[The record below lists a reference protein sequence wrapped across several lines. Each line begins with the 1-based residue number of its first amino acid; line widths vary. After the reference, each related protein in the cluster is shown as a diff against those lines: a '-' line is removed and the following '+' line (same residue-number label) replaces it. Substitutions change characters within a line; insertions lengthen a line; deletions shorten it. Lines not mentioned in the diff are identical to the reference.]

1 MFGENNL
8 QLKDCVKT
16 KNYSGNTELVSENAR
31 WKKVLIVGLGQ
42 IGLPVAK
49 YVSEKGFDAYGFDI
63 SDRAS
68 EYAKVAGIQQTDSF
82 GGFDVYIIC
91 VPTHKANDIFRP
103 QVESLFSV
111 VKKIGKEAPT
121 GSLISI
127 ESTIPRGTSKKVF
140 DLVNHRLHV
149 AHVPHRWYSSEQE
162 THGVNQ
168 LRVAGGVCDCC
179 LRMAVEFYS
188 GLNGSVKGN
197 GTSKLA
203 NTKENPLV
211 SMHGGSTT
219 DNISTNNSG
228 INEIGSQGSA
238 HLLGMTGSMEDVAAK
253 LTKEDKLAG
262 CDTIPSLGISLH
274 LVPDIDTAEVTK
286 VTENAHR
293 FLQIAFA
300 EELYIY
306 CRANNIN
313 FFELREALN
322 SKWNVEILE
331 PREGI
336 GGHCL
341 PKDTRM
347 FLQSSRSVKSKILN
361 AAIKVDED
369 YQRIR
374 CPKDKMSIAL
384 KV

>member
-1 MFGENNL
+1 M
-8 QLKDCVKT
+8 KA
-16 KNYSGNTELVSENAR
+16 KNYSRHPELVSDSTRVN
-31 WKKVLIVGLGQ
+31 KVLVVGLGQ

-63 SDRAS
+63 GDRAS
-68 EYAKVAGIQQTDSF
+68 EYAKIAGIQQTDTFS
-82 GGFDVYIIC
+82 GFDVYIIC

-111 VKKIGKEAPT
+111 VKKIGREAPS

-127 ESTIPRGTSKKVF
+127 ESTIPRGTSRKVF
-140 DLVNHRLHV
+140 ELVNHRLHV
-149 AHVPHRWYSSEQE
+149 AHVPHRWYSSEQDI
-162 THGVNQ
+162 HGVNQ

-188 GLNGSVKGN
+188 SFNGSAKGN
-197 GTSKLA
+197 GTSKL
-203 NTKENPLV
+203 NTIKENSLV
-211 SMHGGSTT
+211 STQGGHTT
-219 DNISTNNSG
+219 DNNGSNISG
-228 INEIGSQGSA
+228 IDEIGSQRSA
-238 HLLGMTGSMEDVAAK
+238 QSLGMTGFGEDAAT
-253 LTKEDKLAG
+253 LTEENRPVSCDK
-262 CDTIPSLGISLH
+262 IPSLGISLH
-274 LVPDIDTAEVTK
+274 LVPDIEIAEVTK

-300 EELYIY
+300 EDLYLY

-341 PKDTRM
+341 PKDTRI

-361 AAIKVDED
+361 AAIKVDQE
-369 YQRIR
+369 YQKVRR
-374 CPKDKMSIAL
+374 PKDKIYIAQ
-384 KV
+384 

>member
-1 MFGENNL
+1 M
-8 QLKDCVKT
+8 QLEECVKA
-16 KNYSGNTELVSENAR
+16 KSYSGHPELVSDSTR

-42 IGLPVAK
+42 VGLPVAK
-49 YVSEKGFDAYGFDI
+49 YVSEKGFQAYGFDI

-68 EYAKVAGIQQTDSF
+68 EYARIAGIQQTDTF
-82 GGFDVYIIC
+82 TGFDVYIIC
-91 VPTHKANDIFRP
+91 VPTHRPNDIFRP

-111 VKKIGKEAPT
+111 VKKIGREAPS

-127 ESTIPRGTSKKVF
+127 ESTIPRGTSRKIF
-140 DLVNHRLHV
+140 ELVNHRLHV
-149 AHVPHRWYSSEQE
+149 AHVPHRWYSAEQE
-162 THGVNQ
+162 NHGVNQ

-179 LRMAVEFYS
+179 LKKAVEFYS
-188 GLNGSVKGN
+188 GFKGSVKGN
-197 GTSKLA
+197 GTSKL
-203 NTKENPLV
+203 NTIKDNSLV
-211 SMHGGSTT
+211 RGIHGGHQGDRNGS
-219 DNISTNNSG
+219 NISA
-228 INEIGSQGSA
+228 INELGSQRS
-238 HLLGMTGSMEDVAAK
+238 HPSLGMTGSREERVK
-253 LTKEDKLAG
+253 LNKEDRPAG
-262 CDTIPSLGISLH
+262 CDNIPSLGISLH
-274 LVPDIDTAEVTK
+274 LVPDIDLAEVTK

-300 EELYIY
+300 EDLYLY

-341 PKDTRM
+341 PKDTRI

-361 AAIKVDED
+361 AAIKVDQE
-369 YQRIR
+369 YQRVR
-374 CPKDKMSIAL
+374 SPKDKIYLS
-384 KV
+384 